1 MSFINSEIQKL
12 KSKKVIVNTKE
23 KRRDHHI
30 SGVFTTAATG

>member
-1 MSFINSEIQKL
+1 MSFINSEIQL